1 MVITTLCIG
10 ARSSIVTFT
19 RFTNLRK
26 LRLSFPVY
34 VVNRKFEKLVR
45 KFYLGLN
52 CGNKRIITPGC
63 YSRDTEEA
71 HGMFEDL
78 SARVKLGEE
87 DAARL
92 RKGWDEL
99 L

>member
-1 MVITTLCIG
+1 MVVTTLCIV
-10 ARSSIVTFT
+10 ARSSVVTFT

-52 CGNKRIITPGC
+52 
-63 YSRDTEEA
+63 
-71 HGMFEDL
+71 HGAKKNRNTGVLHINASQSTFANHQVIL
-78 SARVKLGEE
+78 
-87 DAARL
+87 
-92 RKGWDEL
+92 
-99 L
+99 

>member
-1 MVITTLCIG
+1 MVVTTLCIG
-10 ARSSIVTFT
+10 ARSSVVTFT

-52 CGNKRIITPGC
+52 HGAKKNRNTGVLQPTPLKKNLVP
-63 YSRDTEEA
+63 RFEA
-71 HGMFEDL
+71 GT
-78 SARVKLGEE
+78 
-87 DAARL
+87 
-92 RKGWDEL
+92 RKGKRDHIS
-99 L
+99 